1 MTLAGLPHS
10 EIPGS
15 KPVGGSPRL
24 IAASHVLHR
33 LLAPRHPPFAL
44 SSLTIILVPAA
55 HDGTFAPPLAL
66 LDLSASFNAHIQLS
80 KSLLRAAETCRL
92 EAHGS
97 GLPGGKPTTLRFGLV
112 ELIGIEP
119 TTSWLQTRRSPS

>member
-44 SSLTIILVPAA
+44 CSLTIILMSAA
-55 HDGTFAPPLAL
+55 RGKTYIPPRAL
-66 LDLSASFNAHIQLS
+66 LDLSVSFNARIQLS
-80 KSLLRAAETCRL
+80 KSLLGAE
-92 EAHGS
+92 
-97 GLPGGKPTTLRFGLV
+97 
-112 ELIGIEP
+112 
-119 TTSWLQTRRSPS
+119 PS